1 MFNVPQKIYRE
12 IVDFARREKPNEAC
26 GILGGAGN
34 RATVFYP
41 MVNTE
46 KSSVRYLMDLKE
58 LIKVTKNLR
67 TIDQEMVAIFHSHP
81 HSQAFPSE
89 TDVELAL
96 DDKTYLILSLKDAP
110 ELRGFKIDRKN
121 GAIREVQINIET

>member
-1 MFNVPQKIYRE
+1 MFNIPPKIYQE

-41 MVNTE
+41 VVNTE
-46 KSSVRYLMDLKE
+46 KSPVSYLMDLKE
-58 LIKVTKNLR
+58 LVNVTRNLR

-81 HSQAFPSE
+81 RSQAFPSDK
-89 TDVELAL
+89 DVELAL
-96 DDKTYLILSLKDAP
+96 HNKTYLILSLKDAP
-110 ELRGFKIDRKN
+110 ELRGFKIDREN